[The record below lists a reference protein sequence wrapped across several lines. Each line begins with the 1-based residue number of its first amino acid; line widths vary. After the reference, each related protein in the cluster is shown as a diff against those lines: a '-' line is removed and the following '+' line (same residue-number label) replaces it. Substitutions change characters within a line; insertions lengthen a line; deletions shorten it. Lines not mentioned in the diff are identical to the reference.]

1 MSVVMLV
8 VLKIRHLTLL
18 LFLPM
23 AIWRNKIE
31 TAVHSVIDDITT
43 IESTLVSKKSLK
55 LVVNVLNYGSEA
67 EISII
72 MLVTEGLMK

>member
-1 MSVVMLV
+1 MLV